1 MLLPEESW
9 EDRRLANVFP
19 LTSPTKQTF
28 LTWRETTRAMCCWV
42 SPKDTNLPAPGTSQ
56 DLTPPTPT
64 SERTEVLWTESPLS
78 SSWGGHGGSIRNLSG
93 LNKQKKKMLICFYFW
108 YNNSSGSFLIFKVSS
123 MHALSVKVKFPLMHR
138 FLLMTPTFQ
147 GLRAQG
153 GIFGFFQG
161 ISNSVWSLGY
171 FCSLLNALLM
181 EQTLA
186 SPQPTPTH
194 CMHSLQQETQTG
206 GGKIVQPWSTG
217 LVRVRP

>member
-1 MLLPEESW
+1 MCFHLLLQQSRPFSPEEKQPELCVAEFPPRIQICQLPEHLRIWHLPPPHPKEQRCCEQS
-9 EDRRLANVFP
+9 RLCLLLGVDMVVP
-19 LTSPTKQTF
+19 
-28 LTWRETTRAMCCWV
+28 
-42 SPKDTNLPAPGTSQ
+42 
-56 DLTPPTPT
+56 
-64 SERTEVLWTESPLS
+64 SEIYLAW
-78 SSWGGHGGSIRNLSG
+78 I
-93 LNKQKKKMLICFYFW
+93 NKRKKMLICFYFW

-147 GLRAQG
+147 GLRALG

-194 CMHSLQQETQTG
+194 CIHSLQQETQTG

-217 LVRVRP
+217 LVPVRP